1 MLQWEHSAILS
12 TGIKL
17 PCVIKIFV
25 LSFLNGRL
33 RQVLLSMTISM
44 NSSFAEYGMAP
55 IDKNIIISGPRL
67 IHEPVGVVVVG
78 SGSNAIFLECGA
90 RANPTPS
97 YKWYRGTYGNE
108 TITPGTNSR

>member
-1 MLQWEHSAILS
+1 MNPLSRNPGSA
-12 TGIKL
+12 TGL
-17 PCVIKIFV
+17 MH
-25 LSFLNGRL
+25 
-33 RQVLLSMTISM
+33 MTISM
-44 NSSFAEYGMAP
+44 HSSFVEYGMAP
-55 IDKNIIISGPRL
+55 VDKNIIISGPTL